1 MSDYLLM
8 LRFDIRKLINY
19 IVEIRRTPKKLIS
32 YFLFLAWICLIL
44 IPQFESNKKSSLA
57 LQMNPT
63 TIHVILGI
71 YTLLISALIFNTLFS
86 SLKKLSYTF
95 SMGDVNLLFPSP
107 LEPQRIL
114 FWSML
119 KKIPASLLQTMLPI
133 LFLTPA
139 LLGLGLGTQG
149 IFFIYVS
156 FVSLALLLSPLAF
169 LVFLLSVRY
178 QREWRVRST
187 LVCSVLWLVGSWLW
201 QVRGSNSVQDLLTG
215 YQAVGI
221 WQFPVVGWILRF
233 AYAGF
238 NGASS
243 DTYGGLMGIVLTLG
257 LVNVAVYRL
266 AKDYYEDVLGH
277 AEKMDRA
284 RKRAR
289 SGRPQFSQVFAKF
302 GRKNKVA
309 VQGTYAESKAFLFK
323 QIVNYRSTGFNEY
336 LGLLAPLAL
345 AAGLVVGFLISLKS
359 TTDPSSGLFTINGVI
374 VYMLILTS
382 SASPVSAELALPY
395 IYVLP
400 GAFYKKVLA
409 LNALPV
415 LRFAINIF
423 LLNLSYTL
431 MAKGDE
437 KVWVTAVI
445 ISLIVITVYFE
456 FGNSVILGNVLLP
469 SALDR
474 KIFYPLLLI
483 IQILVI
489 VIPAGVIGG
498 GLYLIFKSELALELG
513 IIVANVG
520 VGFLL
525 LGFSGK
531 LFSYIEMRE
540 FSDS

>member
-8 LRFDIRKLINY
+8 LKFDIRKLINY

-32 YFLFLAWICLIL
+32 YFLFLAWISIIL
-44 IPQFESNKKSSLA
+44 VPQFNGNRKSSLETM
-57 LQMNPT
+57 MNPT
-63 TIHVILGI
+63 LIHVILGI
-71 YTLLISALIFNTLFS
+71 YSVLISVLIFYTLFS

-119 KKIPASLLQTMLPI
+119 KKIPISLLQTVLPV
-133 LFLTPA
+133 LFLTPSLLA
-139 LLGLGLGTQG
+139 LGLRTEG
-149 IFFIYVS
+149 IVYVYVS
-156 FVSLALLLSPLAF
+156 FVSLALILSPLAF

-178 QREWRVRST
+178 QKEGLVRSV
-187 LVCSVLWLVGSWLW
+187 LVCSVVWLVSSWLW
-201 QVRGSNSVQDLLTG
+201 QIRGSNNVQDLLNG

-221 WQFPVVGWILRF
+221 WQFPVVGWILRV

-238 NGASS
+238 NGANSE
-243 DTYGGLMGIVLTLG
+243 TYWGLWGIVLTVG

-266 AKDYYEDVLGH
+266 AKDYYEDVFGH
-277 AEKMDRA
+277 AEKMAEVRRRA
-284 RKRAR
+284 K
-289 SGRPQFSQVFAKF
+289 SGRPQFSEVFAKF

-323 QIVNYRSTGFNEY
+323 QIVSYRSTGFNEY

-345 AAGLVVGFLISLKS
+345 AAGLAVGFVYNLKS
-359 TTDPSSGLFTINGVI
+359 TGNPSLGLFTINGAI
-374 VYMLILTS
+374 VYLLILSS
-382 SASPVSAELALPY
+382 SASPVSVELALPY

-400 GAFYKKVLA
+400 GSFYKKVLA

-415 LRFAINIF
+415 LRYAINIF
-423 LLNLSYTL
+423 LVNLGYTL
-431 MAKGDE
+431 MAKEDE

-456 FGNSVILGNVLLP
+456 LGNSVIVGNVLLP
-469 SALDR
+469 SSLDR
-474 KIFYPLLLI
+474 KIFYPLLLMLQI
-483 IQILVI
+483 IVV
-489 VIPAGVIGG
+489 VIPAGVMGG
-498 GLYLIFKSELALELG
+498 ILYLIFRSELAFELG

>member
-8 LRFDIRKLINY
+8 LRFDIRKLVNY
-19 IVEIRRTPKKLIS
+19 FVEIRRTPKKLIS
-32 YFLFLAWICLIL
+32 YFLFFAWICLLL
-44 IPQFESNKKSSLA
+44 IPRFLDNEKSSSA
-57 LQMNPT
+57 LQMNPV
-63 TIHVILGI
+63 IVHVIFSI
-71 YTLLISALIFNTLFS
+71 YILLISGVIFSTLFS
-86 SLKKLSYTF
+86 SLKKLYYTF

-119 KKIPASLLQTMLPI
+119 KKIPATLIKTVLPV
-133 LFLTPA
+133 LFLTPT
-139 LLGLGLGTQG
+139 LFGLGIGTQG
-149 IFFIYVS
+149 VFFIYVS
-156 FVSLALLLSPLAF
+156 FVSLALILSPLAF

-178 QREWRVRST
+178 QKEAWVRSI
-187 LVCSVLWLVGSWLW
+187 LICSVLWLVGSWLW
-201 QVRGSNSVQDLLTG
+201 QVRGSNSAQDLLTG

-221 WQFPVVGWILRF
+221 WQFPVVGWILRL

-243 DTYGGLMGIVLTLG
+243 DTYWGLLGIFLTLG

-277 AEKMDRA
+277 AEKMYEA
-284 RKRAR
+284 RKRAK
-289 SGRPQFSQVFAKF
+289 SGRPQFSEVFAKF

-309 VQGTYAESKAFLFK
+309 VKGTYEGSRAFLFK

-336 LGLLAPLAL
+336 VGTLAPLAL
-345 AAGLVVGFLISLKS
+345 MAGLVVGFLISFKS
-359 TTDPSSGLFTINGVI
+359 MMDPSSGLFTINGI
-374 VYMLILTS
+374 IAYMLIFTS
-382 SASPVSAELALPY
+382 SSSPISAELALPY

-400 GAFYKKVLA
+400 GTFYKKVLA
-409 LNALPV
+409 LNFLPV

-423 LLNLSYTL
+423 LINLSYTL
-431 MAKGDE
+431 MVKGDN
-437 KVWVTAVI
+437 KDWVMAVI

-456 FGNSVILGNVLLP
+456 LGNSVILGNVLLP

-474 KIFYPLLLI
+474 KIFYPLMLM

-498 GLYLIFKSELALELG
+498 GLYLIFRSELALELG

-520 VGFLL
+520 IGFLL
-525 LGFSGK
+525 LRFSGT

>member
-8 LRFDIRKLINY
+8 LRFDIRKLANY

-32 YFLFLAWICLIL
+32 YLLFLAWICLIL
-44 IPQFESNKKSSLA
+44 VPQFTGNRKIPLA
-57 LQMNPT
+57 LQMNST
-63 TIHVILGI
+63 TIHIIFCI
-71 YTLLISALIFNTLFS
+71 YIVSICGLIFSTLFS
-86 SLKKLSYTF
+86 SLKKSYYTF

-119 KKIPASLLQTMLPI
+119 KKIPTSFFITVLPVLL
-133 LFLTPA
+133 LTPA
-139 LLGLGLGTQG
+139 LSDLGLGTQG
-149 IFFIYVS
+149 IFLIYAS

-178 QREWRVRST
+178 QKEKWMRSS
-187 LVCSVLWLVGSWLW
+187 LICAILWLVGSWLW
-201 QVRGSNSVQDLLTG
+201 QVKGSNSFLDLLTG
-215 YQAVGI
+215 YQSAGI
-221 WQFPVVGWILRF
+221 WQFPIIGWILRL

-243 DTYGGLMGIVLTLG
+243 DAYWGLLGIVLTLS

-266 AKDYYEDVLGH
+266 AKDYYEDVLSR
-277 AEKMDRA
+277 AEKMSEA
-284 RKRAR
+284 RKRKK
-289 SGRPQFSQVFAKF
+289 SGRPQLAELFAKSS
-302 GRKNKVA
+302 GQSKVT
-309 VQGTYAESKAFLFK
+309 VQGTYAGSKAFLFK
-323 QIVNYRSTGFNEY
+323 QIVNYRSAGFNEY
-336 LGLLAPLAL
+336 LGKLAPLAL
-345 AAGLVVGFLISLKS
+345 TAGLVIGLLISFKS
-359 TTDPSSGLFTINGVI
+359 MMDPSNGLFIINGMI
-374 VYMLILTS
+374 AYILILTS
-382 SASPVSAELALPY
+382 SAGPISAELALPY

-400 GAFYKKVLA
+400 GTFLKKVLA
-409 LNALPV
+409 LNALPT

-437 KVWVTAVI
+437 KIWVTSFI
-445 ISLIVITVYFE
+445 ISLIMTTVYFE
-456 FGNSVILGNVLLP
+456 LVNSVIVGNVLLP

-474 KIFYPLLLI
+474 KIFYPLMLM

-498 GLYLIFKSELALELG
+498 GLYLIFQSELALALG

-525 LGFSGK
+525 LRFSGK

-540 FSDS
+540 FDLE